1 MVTVLKFFRHSER
14 GPWTFILHQALQ
26 NYIVCSSWT
35 GFPEYGAFSAKIK
48 TISANWEGWSPQ
60 RAADGFTLSPL
71 AASGGHLAGDLLSP
85 QVRRMHTPSSGFSF
99 PGGCSLQSWRVAGD
113 GCGSHLALGVAGDGS
128 WISFGP
134 RSESAGEEMAWLLVK
149 CWGIPKETISAQ
161 VSWQA
166 YFFQS

>member
-14 GPWTFILHQALQ
+14 GPWTFVLHQALQ
-26 NYIVCSSWT
+26 NYVVGSSWM
-35 GFPEYGAFSAKIK
+35 GFPENGAFSAKIK

-60 RAADGFTLSPL
+60 WAADGFALSTL
-71 AASGGHLAGDLLSP
+71 AASRGHLAGDLLSP
-85 QVRRMHTPSSGFSF
+85 QVRRMHTPSSGFNF
-99 PGGCSLQSWRVAGD
+99 PGGCSLQGWRVAGD
-113 GCGSHLALGVAGDGS
+113 GCGSS

-134 RSESAGEEMAWLLVK
+134 RSESAGEEMAWLLVN
-149 CWGIPKETISAQ
+149 CWDTPKETISAQ